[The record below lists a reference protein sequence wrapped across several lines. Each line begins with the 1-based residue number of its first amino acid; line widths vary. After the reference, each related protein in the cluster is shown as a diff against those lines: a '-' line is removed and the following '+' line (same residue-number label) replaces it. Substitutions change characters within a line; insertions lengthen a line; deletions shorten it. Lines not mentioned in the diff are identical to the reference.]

1 MTSTRPIRALIRG
14 LDALTILNLKD
25 GVTVSEVAQ
34 EIDLPRTTTY
44 RILETLCHA
53 GYANRSDSD
62 DKYRL
67 TIMVR
72 GLSDGFDDEAWITQ
86 TAKPFIYELCRD
98 IVWPVSIATL
108 SGTSMLVRETT
119 DHQSALAV
127 ERYGPGYRIPMLGS
141 ASGLIYL
148 AFCEASQREAL
159 LDMLSRS
166 KNPADQL
173 ARNRA
178 QVQKM
183 VLETRERGFAIST
196 RPRRV
201 SDLTTFSVPINSEG
215 RLMAALTVRFSSTA
229 LPQAAAIERFVPRMR
244 HAADQI
250 GTEFSRQQAEYAS
263 VQPAVR

>member
-1 MTSTRPIRALIRG
+1 MTV
-14 LDALTILNLKD
+14 LNLKD

-44 RILETLCHA
+44 RILETLCQA
-53 GYANRSDSD
+53 GYAYRSESD
-62 DKYRL
+62 EKYRL

-119 DHQSALAV
+119 DHQSPLAV
-127 ERYGPGYRIPMLGS
+127 ERYGPGYRVPMLAS
-141 ASGLIYL
+141 ASGLAYL
-148 AFCEASQREAL
+148 AFCENTQRDAL
-159 LDMLSRS
+159 LDMLARS
-166 KNPADQL
+166 KNTVDHP
-173 ARNRA
+173 ARNRT
-178 QVQKM
+178 QVQKLLM
-183 VLETRERGFAIST
+183 ETRERGFSIHT

-201 SDLTTFSVPINSEG
+201 SHLTTFSVPVISDG

-229 LPQAAAIERFVPRMR
+229 LTQTAAIERFVPRMR
-244 HAADQI
+244 RAADQI
-250 GTEFSRQQAEYAS
+250 GGEFARQRAEYENA
-263 VQPAVR
+263 QPGTK